1 MVKRICSKCNAEFY
15 RKSNYDKH
23 INKKFDCRQITSE
36 TNELEKEKMDDLN
49 MCDFVQDLCSFV
61 QDEKILQNNIII
73 GQTNS
78 PNISKSNFP
87 DLLETNNYSM
97 GISENKLCCSY
108 CNKNYSSK
116 STLARHLLNNCKIK
130 KDNENEKENIFKML
144 LERDKRIDELEKQN
158 KILIEKIDKLIDLK
172 DFSKPSKTITNN
184 LSNSNNNLSNSN
196 NTTNTQ
202 NNLIINFGKE
212 DLGIIDRQMFLD
224 RVIKNNRLSGVK
236 IPDEILRIIHFNPNY
251 PQLSNIYISDIN
263 REKCMIFEDGEW
275 KLSPVDKIPEVIE
288 KVVSFSN
295 DVEIELKEKYPNNKR
310 LNDRFDIIN
319 KYNNMNNDEYVEELK
334 ENAED
339 NKDLI
344 KRCENFQKMTY
355 NTFKTTLYN
364 EGKNIKKIIKNK

>member
-23 INKKFDCRQITSE
+23 INKKFDCRQITSDSD
-36 TNELEKEKMDDLN
+36 ELENEKTDDLN
-49 MCDFVQDLCSFV
+49 LCSFVQDLCSFV
-61 QDEKILQNNIII
+61 QDEK
-73 GQTNS
+73 
-78 PNISKSNFP
+78 
-87 DLLETNNYSM
+87 
-97 GISENKLCCSY
+97 KLCCSY

-116 STLARHLLNNCKIK
+116 STLARHQLNNCKIK
-130 KDNENEKENIFKML
+130 KDHENEKENIFKML
-144 LERDKRIDELEKQN
+144 LERDKRIDHLEKQN
-158 KILIEKIDKLIDLK
+158 KILIEKIDKLIDFK
-172 DFSKPSKTITNN
+172 DYSKQPSKTITNN